1 MTSQVPV
8 ETTRTTPDGD
18 AFPAPRTESAGVIT
32 DRVIA
37 DPGAD
42 APTGALA
49 IGADDAAV
57 RGVDE
62 VLGREVRLV
71 TLPPA
76 AGELLS
82 ERIEQVR
89 HLARLH
95 HPHLLEVYDVDGLA
109 PDTESTLV
117 LENVPGEPL
126 ALVLRDGPI
135 GEPELARMGAQL
147 ASALAHAHA
156 HGVEHGAIGAASV
169 LVDRAHA
176 DAWLVGLTASLSG
189 PLPVVGEQ
197 PDDDGEDAARR
208 RAADVRALAAVL
220 SGVLEHAAAVVGGAD
235 PEAVTRPTDRD
246 DTAPDSPL
254 AALLRDVETDPPAA
268 AVFSE
273 QLVRVGPGVA
283 AREGRAEPA
292 RLVPVVASWAES
304 PALPVAEEQPV
315 PAALVAGP
323 AVPARGRSGITPVS
337 VTSPAGRRARRAGV
351 LGAATATLALASGL
365 VIWAG
370 EAHLVRPESQAEIG
384 ASAPSAIP
392 AAPLLPQAT
401 DAGASGGGASDG
413 RTSGAG
419 DTWTGL
425 TAGSTG
431 GTEHTAVGVAAR
443 PAAVRQ
449 AAPSTTT
456 ERSPQTG
463 TRSDPPTQ
471 LPGSGRTRPDGPP
484 SSTDDPTTRPTTT
497 HPTTTHPT
505 TTPSTTKPT
514 TEPSKTAQSTTAKS
528 TTAQSTTAQP
538 TTAQSTT
545 TPRTTQSTTTQSTTT
560 TAQAGTKRS
569 TATSSATDPTKG
581 AATDAASGTDAG
593 AVTSVPATT
602 TSAATVLAA
611 GL

>member
-18 AFPAPRTESAGVIT
+18 AFPALRTESPGVIT
-32 DRVIA
+32 DRVITDRVIT

-197 PDDDGEDAARR
+197 PDDGEDAARR

-220 SGVLEHAAAVVGGAD
+220 SGVLEHAAAVVGGDD
-235 PEAVTRPTDRD
+235 PEAVTRPSARD
-246 DTAPDSPL
+246 DTVPDSPL
-254 AALLRDVETDPPAA
+254 AALLRDVETDPPGA

-273 QLVRVGPGVA
+273 QLVRVGRGVA

-304 PALPVAEEQPV
+304 PALPGAEEQPV
-315 PAALVAGP
+315 PAALAGP
-323 AVPARGRSGITPVS
+323 AVRARGRSGITPFS
-337 VTSPAGRRARRAGV
+337 VTSPAGRRARRAAV

-392 AAPLLPQAT
+392 AAPLLPRAA
-401 DAGASGGGASDG
+401 DAGASDGGGSDG
-413 RTSGAG
+413 GSDSGSSGTG
-419 DTWTGL
+419 DTWTGV

-431 GTEHTAVGVAAR
+431 GTEHGAVGVAAR
-443 PAAVRQ
+443 PAAVRE
-449 AAPSTTT
+449 AVPSTTT
-456 ERSPQTG
+456 ERSPETG
-463 TRSDPPTQ
+463 TRSDPPSQ
-471 LPGSGRTRPDGPP
+471 LPGSGPTPPTHPDGPP
-484 SSTDDPTTRPTTT
+484 ASTDPTTTPTTT
-497 HPTTTHPT
+497 RPT
-505 TTPSTTKPT
+505 TTPSTTKQLTKPSTSTQRT
-514 TEPSKTAQSTTAKS
+514 T
-528 TTAQSTTAQP
+528 QP
-538 TTAQSTT
+538 TTTQ
-545 TPRTTQSTTTQSTTT
+545 RTATSAPTRRKT
-560 TAQAGTKRS
+560 S
-569 TATSSATDPTKG
+569 TATSSATDPTTG
-581 AATDAASGTDAG
+581 TATDAAVAGTEA
-593 AVTSVPATT
+593 ATATSVPPTT

-611 GL
+611 GM